1 MQLHLGDKAGIKAG
15 IKSERE
21 TRICLAAIVAIM
33 VLTGSA
39 ILAMGAHY
47 YFPSKAMNRV
57 VMAMPF

>member
-1 MQLHLGDKAGIKAG
+1 MRLHLGG
-15 IKSERE
+15 KSERE